1 MKQLQYILKKLAPY
15 YKNKYLVA
23 GTLFLVWLVFFDQN
37 NLLER
42 SRQINHLHQLQQ
54 DKVYY
59 QKRIQE
65 DSTRLQQLKTDK
77 DNLERFA
84 REKYY
89 MKKDNEDIFV
99 IVEED

>member
-1 MKQLQYILKKLAPY
+1 MKQLQHILKKLAPY
-15 YKNKYLVA
+15 YKNKYLIA
-23 GTLFLVWLVFFDQN
+23 GTLFIVWLVFFDQN

>member
-1 MKQLQYILKKLAPY
+1 MKQLQSLMKKLAPY

-23 GTLFLVWLVFFDQN
+23 GTLFLIWLIFFDQN

-42 SRQINHLHQLQQ
+42 SRQINHLHQLQE

-59 QKRIQE
+59 KERIEE

-89 MKKDNEDIFV
+89 MKRDNEDIFV
-99 IVEED
+99 IIEEN

>member
-1 MKQLQYILKKLAPY
+1 MKQLQQILKKLAPY
-15 YKNKYLVA
+15 YKNKYLIA
-23 GTLFLVWLVFFDQN
+23 GTLFIVWLVFFDQN